1 MYSFLLVSKI
11 LCSVIYDTKNS
22 LKTNYTSFPDCLFVY
37 TLILCLTF
45 KGLFDLFFET
55 LFLRRCTTAAQ
66 CLIKLTQSLL
76 GLVA

>member
-1 MYSFLLVSKI
+1 MHSFLLVSKT
-11 LCSVIYDTKNS
+11 LYSVIYDTKNS
-22 LKTNYTSFPDCLFVY
+22 LKTNDTSLPDCLFVY
-37 TLILCLTF
+37 TLILYLTF
-45 KGLFDLFFET
+45 KGLFDLFLEA